1 MRRLKNFFFV
11 RVFFLFRFLYS
22 GTESLVSIK
31 RLLGDSQYLKELAE
45 WKEREFKN
53 PTPQFIKNSIFLEHS
68 SKESVWIETG
78 TYRGTSTRFLAQNNK
93 FIHTIEAEKGFYSQ
107 TKLILTEE
115 GIKNVSFNLGTSENK
130 LEEVI
135 QNIDNETLSIWLD
148 AHYSGAG
155 TFKGTQDTPIIKELK
170 IIQKYISEFKTINI
184 LIDDIREFDGSNPE
198 YPKKEYLIEWSNSN
212 NFIWEI
218 KFDMMIIHN

>member
-1 MRRLKNFFFV
+1 MKRVSNFFYI
-11 RVFFLFRFLYS
+11 RLFFLFKFLFS
-22 GTESLVSIK
+22 GTSSLSFLK
-31 RLLGDSQYLKELAE
+31 KLLGSDQFLKELSE
-45 WKEREFKN
+45 WKEREFKV
-53 PTPQFIKNSIFLEHS
+53 PTPQFIKNSIFLEYS
-68 SKESVWIETG
+68 NSEFIWIETG

-93 FIHTIEAEKGFYSQ
+93 FVHTIEAEKGFYAQ
-107 TKLILTEE
+107 TKLMLTEDR
-115 GIKNVSFNLGTSENK
+115 INNVSFNLGTSENK

-135 QNIDNETLSIWLD
+135 QNIDNETLCIWLD

-155 TFKGTQDTPIIKELK
+155 TYKGTQDTPIIKELK
-170 IIQKYISEFKTINI
+170 IIQKYISEFETINI

-212 NFIWEI
+212 NFTWEI